1 MTVAFAGL
9 GYFSIWLAGKM
20 HILDNRGEVWKTIIV
35 LVPFLA
41 ASMVAISRIMD
52 ARHHPFDVLSSS
64 ILGMFLAWVSYR
76 QYFPS
81 IYNTQNKGYAYPIRS
96 WGTETPPP
104 PGPAFVRAP
113 DEEDGGRVFGDKPGR
128 ALASGVPV
136 VGGGESPEQRRRQYL
151 EEQETLERRRRRAH
165 EFDNAYIGNQPEPS
179 LPPTPTISGQR
190 DYGAGST
197 FEMRDQKDMKT
208 AYQPYSSS
216 STGPPAQGAHSTDS
230 NESEDYRWGIAAAT
244 SALGGDK
251 LAYTPIVEEFDQSTT
266 APNKTMESIDSGF
279 VQVQPAPRQVELR
292 DGARS
297 S

>member
-1 MTVAFAGL
+1 
-9 GYFSIWLAGKM
+9 M

-35 LVPFLA
+35 LVPILA

-64 ILGMFLAWVSYR
+64 LLGMFVAWVSYR

-96 WGTETPPP
+96 WGTESPPP

-113 DEEDGGRVFGDKPGR
+113 DEEEGSRVFGDKPGR

-136 VGGGESPEQRRRQYL
+136 VGGGESPEQRRRS
-151 EEQETLERRRRRAH
+151 
-165 EFDNAYIGNQPEPS
+165 NQPDSS

-190 DYGAGST
+190 EYGAGST

-216 STGPPAQGAHSTDS
+216 SNGPPTQGAHSTDS
-230 NESEDYRWGIAAAT
+230 NESEDYRWGIATAT

-251 LAYTPIVEEFDQSTT
+251 LAYTPIVEEFNQSTM
-266 APNKTMESIDSGF
+266 APNKKMESIDSGF

-292 DGARS
+292 DDGARS